1 MSPPKMIKPDKNPQN
16 VILLL
21 SCADR
26 AGLVSRI
33 SQFIYER
40 GGNILDLDEHVDPVE
55 KIFFLRVLWNERLP
69 IPVSELENAFSSLA
83 IEFCASWKIRLTGLK
98 TRIAIFVSR
107 YDHCLLEI
115 LWRNSIGEF
124 AIDLALII
132 SNHHD
137 LAPLAAQYGIPF
149 HVFPLNGD
157 NKEAVEREEVAL
169 LEKNAI
175 DTLVLARYMQILSP
189 QFVERYQSRIINIH
203 HSFLPAFVG
212 SSPYRQA
219 YDRGVKIIGATSHY
233 VTEELD
239 QGPII
244 AQDILRVSH
253 KDTLDDLV
261 RKGRDLE
268 RFVLA
273 KALRFHAE
281 HRILVNGKKTVVFD

>member
-1 MSPPKMIKPDKNPQN
+1 MTTALPGA
-16 VILLL
+16 ILLL

-26 AGLVSRI
+26 AGLVSQI
-33 SQFIYER
+33 SNFIFER

-55 KIFFLRVLWNERLP
+55 KTFFIRVSWSTEKFST
-69 IPVSELENAFSSLA
+69 PVSELEQAFAPLGQ
-83 IEFCASWKIRLTGLK
+83 EFGASWKIRFTDRK
-98 TRIAIFVSR
+98 TRVAIFVSR
-107 YDHCLLEI
+107 YDHCLQEI
-115 LWRNSIGEF
+115 LWRNCIGEF
-124 AIDLALII
+124 AVDIALIV
-132 SNHHD
+132 SNHSD

-149 HVFPLNGD
+149 HVYPVSRENKDAMEQEEIDLLD
-157 NKEAVEREEVAL
+157 N
-169 LEKNAI
+169 NAI
-175 DTLVLARYMQILSP
+175 DTIVLARYMQILSAH
-189 QFVERYQSRIINIH
+189 FVEHYPARIINIH

-219 YDRGVKIIGATSHY
+219 YERGVKIIGATSHY

-244 AQDILRVSH
+244 EQDIVRVSH

-268 RFVLA
+268 RLVLA
-273 KALRFHAE
+273 KALRLHSE

>member
-1 MSPPKMIKPDKNPQN
+1 MMKKSDT
-16 VILLL
+16 VAILLL

-26 AGLVSRI
+26 PGLVSRI
-33 SQFIYER
+33 SHFIYER

-55 KIFFLRVLWNERLP
+55 KTFFIRVSWSTENFS
-69 IPVSELENAFSSLA
+69 IPPSELVEAFMPLAKEFNA
-83 IEFCASWKIRLTGLK
+83 IWKIRFTGRK

-107 YDHCLLEI
+107 YDHCLQEI

-124 AIDLALII
+124 AIDIALII
-132 SNHHD
+132 SNHPD
-137 LAPLAAQYGIPF
+137 LAPLAEHHGIPY
-149 HVFPLNGD
+149 HCFPVSSAS
-157 NKEAVEREEVAL
+157 KHEIEMQEREL
-169 LEKNAI
+169 LEKHSI
-175 DTLVLARYMQILSP
+175 DTIVLARYMQILSS
-189 QFVERYQSRIINIH
+189 QFVDRYPGQIINIH

-219 YDRGVKIIGATSHY
+219 YERGVKIIGATSHY

-244 AQDILRVSH
+244 EQDIVRVSH

-268 RFVLA
+268 RLVLA
-273 KALRFHAE
+273 QALRLHSE